1 MLRTPS
7 TLVSD
12 RNTTVN
18 GFWIAGIA
26 INLLALVA
34 VAFWAVRAWRQA
46 DAARRPAGD
55 ASQGVDPD
63 S

>member
-1 MLRTPS
+1 M
-7 TLVSD
+7 
-12 RNTTVN
+12 N

-34 VAFWAVRAWRQA
+34 VACWAVRAWKQA
-46 DAARRPAGD
+46 DAPHRPHADAR
-55 ASQGVDPD
+55 QGVDPD

>member
-1 MLRTPS
+1 M
-7 TLVSD
+7 
-12 RNTTVN
+12 N

-34 VAFWAVRAWRQA
+34 LGFWAVRAWKQA
-46 DAARRPAGD
+46 DAARRLHAD
-55 ASQGVDPD
+55 ARQGVDPD

>member
-1 MLRTPS
+1 
-7 TLVSD
+7 
-12 RNTTVN
+12 VN
-18 GFWIAGIA
+18 GFWISGIA

-34 VAFWAVRAWRQA
+34 VAFWAVRAWRQG
-46 DAARRPAGD
+46 DAARRPPAD